1 MLATN
6 AAMKKWNM
14 IIWCNITWLC
24 CMALLLIVCVW
35 YNQVIMDFLWFPT
48 CIFILVLFRIQQHIA
63 EPYFK
68 IVSRTAQL
76 RRLQV
81 SLVRFQYVSRNILAC
96 EWQKFLLAHRHW
108 GTFCEEERLRLSDRN
123 SILMTLN
130 LSGIWSEELIGWQS
144 SFIVLAIVYE
154 WQTKGKRLQRSNVNA
169 MNL

>member
-1 MLATN
+1 MKHDNLVQHYMIMLYGIIINSLCVIQSNDN
-6 AAMKKWNM
+6 A
-14 IIWCNITWLC
+14 
-24 CMALLLIVCVW
+24 
-35 YNQVIMDFLWFPT
+35 FLWFPT

-108 GTFCEEERLRLSDRN
+108 GTFREEERLRLSDRN

-154 WQTKGKRLQRSNVNA
+154 WQTKDKRLQRSNVNA